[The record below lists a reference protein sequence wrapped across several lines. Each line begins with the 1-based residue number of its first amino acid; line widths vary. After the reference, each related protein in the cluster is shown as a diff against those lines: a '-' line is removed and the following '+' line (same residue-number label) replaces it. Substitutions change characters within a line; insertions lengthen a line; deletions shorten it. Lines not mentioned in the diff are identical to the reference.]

1 MKILNRIN
9 SPQDLKRL
17 PRKYMNALCADIRQF
32 LLQSVSKTGG
42 HLASNL
48 GVVELTVALHYVFNS
63 PKDVIIWDV
72 GHQAYVHKMLTGR
85 RNRFDKL
92 RKLQGLSGFP
102 KASESAHDHFDTGH
116 SSTSVSAAVG
126 YAKARDLDGETNNVI
141 AVIGDGSMTGGL
153 AFEGLNNG
161 GRLNSNL
168 IVILNDNQ
176 MSIGEN
182 VGAISKTLNLMRSD
196 PRYRGLKSNVKELL
210 SKAPAIA
217 SAIEKTKDTIRGA
230 LVPGQLFEE
239 MGFTYIGPI
248 DGHNIGDLIAVL
260 GKVKDTS
267 RPILL
272 HVHTIKGKGYPKAEA
287 NPAKFHGIES
297 FNLETGAPVTPSSES
312 YSDVFGK
319 ELTRLARENPD
330 IVAVTAAMGDAT
342 GLGAFTKEF
351 PSRFVDVGIA
361 EGHAVTLCAGLAK
374 AGKLPVFAVYSSFLQ
389 RAYDQV
395 LHDVCTQNLHVIFAI
410 DRAGVVGADGET
422 HQGLFD
428 ISFLSHMPNLT
439 ILAPADSRELSEIL
453 RFATTLNGPVAIR
466 YPRGEAQTI
475 ARDTTPIVFGKSE
488 WILRGNVDDSPKV
501 AIISVGT
508 MLQTSL
514 DAVEKLTQRA
524 PNVSVSLINARSI
537 KPFDTQMISDIAE
550 TADFVYT
557 VENNVFTGG
566 FAANIAA
573 YAAQNGITLPKF
585 HAFAFPDTF
594 IPQGS
599 PDELFREYGLDADS
613 ISGKI
618 LSDVILAD
626 VSTHV

>member
-17 PRKYMNALCADIRQF
+17 PRKYMNKLCDDIRQF

-48 GVVELTVALHYVFNS
+48 GVVELTVALHYVFDS
-63 PKDVIIWDV
+63 PKDIIIWDV

-85 RNRFDKL
+85 KNRFDKL
-92 RKLQGLSGFP
+92 RKFNGLSGFP
-102 KASESAHDHFDTGH
+102 KANESPHDHFDTGH
-116 SSTSVSAAVG
+116 SSTSISAAVG
-126 YAKARDLDGETNNVI
+126 YAKARDIDGGTNNVI

-153 AFEGLNNG
+153 ALEGLNNG

-196 PRYRGLKSNVKELL
+196 PRYRGFKSNIKGIL
-210 SKAPAIA
+210 SKTPIIA
-217 SAIEKTKDTIRGA
+217 KALEKTKDTIRDA

-248 DGHNIGDLIAVL
+248 DGHNMGELISVL
-260 GKVKDTS
+260 GKIKDIS

-272 HVHTIKGKGYPKAEA
+272 HVHTVKGKGYPIAEA

-297 FNLETGAPVTPSSES
+297 FDIETGNPVATSTES
-312 YSDVFGK
+312 YSEVFGR
-319 ELTRLARENPD
+319 ELTQLARENPD

-342 GLGAFTKEF
+342 GLGMFAKAF
-351 PSRFVDVGIA
+351 PNRFIDVGIA
-361 EGHAVTLCAGLAK
+361 EAHAVTLCAGLAK

-389 RAYDQV
+389 RAYDQI

-410 DRAGVVGADGET
+410 DRAGIVGADGET

-439 ILAPADSRELSEIL
+439 ILAPADKSELIEML
-453 RFATTLNGPVAIR
+453 HFAVRHNGPIAIR
-466 YPRGEAQTI
+466 YPRGEAHTI
-475 ARDTTPIVFGKSE
+475 TRDTTPINFGKSE
-488 WILRGNVDDSPKV
+488 LVTHINPDGTPKV
-501 AIISVGT
+501 AIISVGS
-508 MLQTSL
+508 MLRTSM
-514 DAVEKLTQRA
+514 DAVNKLAELA
-524 PNVSVSLINARSI
+524 PNISVSLINARSI
-537 KPFDTQMISDIAE
+537 KPLDTQMISDTAT

-557 VENNVFTGG
+557 IENNVFTGG
-566 FAANIAA
+566 FASMIAA
-573 YAAQNGITLPKF
+573 YSAQNGITLPKF
-585 HAFAFPDTF
+585 HGFALPDTF
-594 IPQGS
+594 IQQGT
-599 PDELFREYGLDADS
+599 PDELFHEYGLDADS
-613 ISGKI
+613 IAGKI
-618 LSDVILAD
+618 LAD
-626 VSTHV
+626 INAHE

>member
-330 IVAVTAAMGDAT
+330 I
-342 GLGAFTKEF
+342 
-351 PSRFVDVGIA
+351 
-361 EGHAVTLCAGLAK
+361 
-374 AGKLPVFAVYSSFLQ
+374 
-389 RAYDQV
+389 
-395 LHDVCTQNLHVIFAI
+395 
-410 DRAGVVGADGET
+410 
-422 HQGLFD
+422 
-428 ISFLSHMPNLT
+428 
-439 ILAPADSRELSEIL
+439 
-453 RFATTLNGPVAIR
+453 
-466 YPRGEAQTI
+466 
-475 ARDTTPIVFGKSE
+475 
-488 WILRGNVDDSPKV
+488 
-501 AIISVGT
+501 
-508 MLQTSL
+508 
-514 DAVEKLTQRA
+514 
-524 PNVSVSLINARSI
+524 
-537 KPFDTQMISDIAE
+537 
-550 TADFVYT
+550 
-557 VENNVFTGG
+557 
-566 FAANIAA
+566 
-573 YAAQNGITLPKF
+573 
-585 HAFAFPDTF
+585 
-594 IPQGS
+594 
-599 PDELFREYGLDADS
+599 
-613 ISGKI
+613 
-618 LSDVILAD
+618 
-626 VSTHV
+626 